1 MANISKA
8 KEIYKSTPGKINPN
22 KPFVPIR
29 GLYVAGLYRPPYWI
43 DSVLNVVK
51 LATTSAADVAYY
63 TEADAETHAS
73 TMSMIQFDVDL
84 SYMDVTRYS
93 TASGDIHTKN
103 ACMNMIQF
111 DVDMSDLQVVRYY
124 TDESSTYPEKTCMNM
139 IQFEID
145 MNTTDIV
152 HISQRLNTQPP
163 GLPQLNVKQIGITT
177 TAVIS

>member
-51 LATTSAADVAYY
+51 LATTSAAEVAYY
-63 TEADAETHAS
+63 TEADADTRAS
-73 TMSMIQFDVDL
+73 TMNMIQFDVDL

-93 TASGDIHTKN
+93 TDSGDIHTKN

-111 DVDMSDLQVVRYY
+111 EIDMSDLQIVRYY
-124 TDESSTYPEKTCMNM
+124 TDEASTYPEKTCMKM

-163 GLPQLNVKQIGITT
+163 GLPQLNVKRIGVTT
-177 TAVIS
+177 NAVIS